1 MRGNTMDLRTYVL
14 IDSMQPQYAALT
26 GILLQGDVP
35 VEGMAEIFMELA
47 PASDVYEVLDAALK
61 TTEVRPGLL
70 RVEREYGTLEIHGFF
85 QEGVKVAGREALAK
99 FGLTEA
105 DRLKPEIASVKM
117 VTNVD
122 AYEAQLVNQTS
133 RGGLL
138 LRGRTLCVIEVVPA
152 AYVMLAAN
160 EAEKAADITLVH
172 YQPSGRFGRL
182 YISGTE
188 SAVKVARDAAVR
200 AVSALPGKSP
210 AGTGGA

>member
-1 MRGNTMDLRTYVL
+1 MDLRTYVL

-26 GILLQGDVP
+26 GILLQGDTP

-85 QEGVKVAGREALAK
+85 QEDVKAAGRESLAK

-105 DRLKPEIASVKM
+105 DRWKPEM
-117 VTNVD
+117 VSIKTVTGVD
-122 AYEAQLVNQTS
+122 PWEAQLVNQTS

-138 LRGRTLCVIEVVPA
+138 LKGQTLCVIEVVPA

-160 EAEKAADITLVH
+160 EAEKAANITLVH
-172 YQPSGRFGRL
+172 YQPAGKFGRL

-188 SAVKVARDAAVR
+188 SEVRVARDAAVTAIDSLSGTAR
-200 AVSALPGKSP
+200 GK
-210 AGTGGA
+210 GGA

>member
-1 MRGNTMDLRTYVL
+1 MELRTYVL

-35 VEGMAEIFMELA
+35 VEGMAEVFMELA

-70 RVEREYGTLEIHGFF
+70 RVEREYGTLEIHSFF
-85 QEGVKVAGREALAK
+85 QEAVKVAGREALAK
-99 FGLTEA
+99 FGMTEA
-105 DRLKPEIASVKM
+105 DRLKPEIAAVKL
-117 VTNVD
+117 VTGVD
-122 AYEAQLVNQTS
+122 AYQAQLVNQTS

-138 LRGRTLCVIEVVPA
+138 LKGQTLCVVEVVPA

-160 EAEKAADITLVH
+160 EAEKAAEVTLVN

-182 YISGTE
+182 YLSGTE

-200 AVSALPGKSP
+200 AINTLPGLRSP
-210 AGTGGA
+210 SGKGSA

>member
-1 MRGNTMDLRTYVL
+1 MDVRTYVL

-26 GILLQGDVP
+26 GILLQGDTP
-35 VEGMAEIFMELA
+35 VEGMAEVFMELA
-47 PASDVYEVLDAALK
+47 PASDVYEALDAALK
-61 TTEVRPGLL
+61 TTDVRPGLL

-85 QEGVKVAGREALAK
+85 QEGVQVAGRAALAK

-105 DRLKPEIASVKM
+105 DRWKPEVVSVKT
-117 VTNVD
+117 VTGVD
-122 AYEAQLVNQTS
+122 PWQAQLVNQAS

-138 LRGRTLCVIEVVPA
+138 LRGQTLCVIEVAPA

-172 YQPSGRFGRL
+172 YQPSGKFGRL

-188 SAVKVARDAAVR
+188 SAVQVAREAAVT
-200 AVSALPGKSP
+200 AVRSL
-210 AGTGGA
+210 TGVKKGSSRGDA

>member
-1 MRGNTMDLRTYVL
+1 MELRTCIL
-14 IDSMQPQYAALT
+14 IDTMQPQYAALT

-35 VEGMAEIFMELA
+35 VEGMAEVFMELA

-61 TTEVRPGLL
+61 TTDVRPGLL
-70 RVEREYGTLEIHGFF
+70 RVEREYGTFEIHGFF
-85 QEGVKVAGREALAK
+85 QEAVLVAAREALAR
-99 FGLTEA
+99 FGLSED
-105 DRLKPEIASVKM
+105 DRYTPEGVAVKM

-138 LRGRTLCVIEVVPA
+138 LRGQTLCVVEVVPA

-160 EAEKAADITLVH
+160 EAEKAAHITLVH
-172 YQPSGRFGRL
+172 YQPAGRFGRL

-188 SAVKVARDAAVR
+188 SDVKVARDAAVQ
-200 AVSALPGKSP
+200 AVRSLTGK
-210 AGTGGA
+210 TK

>member
-1 MRGNTMDLRTYVL
+1 MDLRTYVL
-14 IDSMQPQYAALT
+14 IDAMQPQYAALT

-47 PASDVYEVLDAALK
+47 PASDVYEVLDVALK

-85 QEGVKVAGREALAK
+85 QEGVKVAGRAALAK
-99 FGLTEA
+99 FGMTEA
-105 DRLKPEIASVKM
+105 DRLKPEIASVKF

-122 AYEAQLVNQTS
+122 AYEAQLVNQAS

-138 LRGRTLCVIEVVPA
+138 LRGQTLCVIEVVPA

-160 EAEKAADITLVH
+160 EAEKAANITLVH

-182 YISGTE
+182 YIAGTE
-188 SAVKVARDAAVR
+188 SAVKVARDAAVQ
-200 AVSALPGKSP
+200 AITALPGKAV
-210 AGTGGA
+210 AGRGGA